1 MNSHSFSC
9 SSCSMISHAN
19 SSILNC
25 LSCKSPLFVRYCSQN
40 TNIPHSKYWTG
51 VNIPLPMSH
60 IDDFVS
66 LGEGN
71 TPLVRLNNI
80 NESLGVNITVKLE
93 SLNPTGSFKDRGTSI
108 MLSVLKTEGVREIVE
123 DSSGNAGASIA
134 AYAAKS
140 GIKAHIFVPSKSP
153 QPKLDQIKVYG
164 AILHLVNGTRDE
176 TTEAT
181 IAYQKKTKTVY
192 ASHNLNPYFIEGT
205 KIFAYE
211 LYNEFGKNLPT
222 DIIMP
227 VGNGSLYLGTWKGLT
242 ELKRKELI
250 DDLPKLHC
258 AQSMS
263 VEPLTAAFMGNH
275 WDQSM
280 IKPTR
285 AGGIAVSL
293 PPRQHQIIKAMS
305 DSGGAAISV
314 SEEEILDWQL
324 KLSSKE
330 GLFVEPTSATAFAGA
345 IRLIKKG
352 HISNN
357 STLLIPIT
365 GSGLKDTSP
374 VLGRQD

>member
-1 MNSHSFSC
+1 MNSHTFLC
-9 SSCSMISHAN
+9 SSCSTICRAN

-25 LSCKSPLFVRYCSQN
+25 LSCKSPLFVTYSSQN
-40 TNIPHSKYWTG
+40 TDIHDSKYCSG
-51 VNIPLPMSH
+51 VNIPLPISH
-60 IDDFVS
+60 TDDFVS

-93 SLNPTGSFKDRGTSI
+93 SSNPTGSFKDRGTSM
-108 MLSVLKTEGVREIVE
+108 MLSMLKMDGARNIVE

-134 AYAAKS
+134 AYAAKA
-140 GIKAHIFVPSKSP
+140 GIKAHIFTPSKAP
-153 QPKLDQIKVYG
+153 QPKLDQIRVYG
-164 AILHLVNGTRDE
+164 AILHIVDGTRDQ
-176 TTEAT
+176 TTEAA
-181 IAYQKKTKTVY
+181 IAYQKKTKAVY

-211 LYNEFGKNLPT
+211 LYNELGGNLPSN
-222 DIIMP
+222 IVMP
-227 VGNGSLYLGTWKGLT
+227 VGNGSLYLGTWKGFM

-285 AGGIAVSL
+285 ASGIAVSL
-293 PPRQHQIIKAMS
+293 PPRQHQIIEAMR

-345 IRLIKKG
+345 IRLIKEG
-352 HISNN
+352 HINSN
-357 STLLIPIT
+357 STLLIPVT
-365 GSGLKDTSP
+365 GSGLKDISP
-374 VLGRQD
+374 V

>member
-1 MNSHSFSC
+1 MNSHAFSC
-9 SSCSMISHAN
+9 SSCSTTYQPN
-19 SSILNC
+19 SSTLNC
-25 LSCKSPLFVRYCSQN
+25 SSCKSPLFVTYCSQN
-40 TNIPHSKYWTG
+40 TNTKTTKYCTDPD
-51 VNIPLPMSH
+51 IPLPISRT
-60 IDDFVS
+60 DDFVS

-71 TPLVRLNNI
+71 TPLLQLNNI
-80 NESLGVNITVKLE
+80 NESFGVNITVKLE
-93 SLNPTGSFKDRGTSI
+93 SLNPTGSFKDRGTSM
-108 MLSVLKTEGVREIVE
+108 MLSMLKMDGTREIVE

-134 AYAAKS
+134 AYSAKS
-140 GIKAHIFVPSKSP
+140 GIKAHIFAPRKAP
-153 QPKLDQIKVYG
+153 QPKLDQIRIYG
-164 AILHLVNGTRDE
+164 AILHLVDGTRDQ
-176 TTEAT
+176 TTEAA
-181 IAYQKKTKTVY
+181 ISYQKKSEAVY

-227 VGNGSLYLGTWKGLT
+227 VGNGSLYLGTWKGFM

-275 WDQSM
+275 WDRSM

-345 IRLIKKG
+345 IRLIKKVASV
-352 HISNN
+352 I
-357 STLLIPIT
+357 IP
-365 GSGLKDTSP
+365 
-374 VLGRQD
+374 RC